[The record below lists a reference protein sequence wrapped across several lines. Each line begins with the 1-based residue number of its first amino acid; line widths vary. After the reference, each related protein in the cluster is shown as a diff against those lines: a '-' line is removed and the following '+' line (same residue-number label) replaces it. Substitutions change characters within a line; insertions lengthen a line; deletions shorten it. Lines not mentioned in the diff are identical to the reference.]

1 MTITIESLSAER
13 KNEAVRLLARAF
25 VTNPLHIAV
34 FGADRLD
41 RNEAFFHRVFAVMKG
56 PQFAA
61 IDGSRIL
68 GIIHWI
74 DSARCQVSFT
84 DKLWMTPSMFR
95 EPGLRSTIRIAQW
108 VSIWSKHDPQT
119 HHLHLG
125 PIGVLPEAQG
135 RGIGRQLMECY
146 CDQLDTDNTIGYLET
161 DRPGNVDFY
170 MKFGFEV
177 TETTSIYGVTNYF
190 MYRRTGNAR
199 SD

>member
-1 MTITIESLSAER
+1 MTITIEPLATNQ
-13 KNEAVRLLARAF
+13 KNEAVQLLARAF
-25 VTNPLHIAV
+25 VTNPLHIAI

-56 PQFAA
+56 QQFAA
-61 IDGSRIL
+61 VDGSRIL

-74 DSARCQVSFT
+74 DSTRCQVPFI
-84 DKLWMTPSMFR
+84 DKLWMAPSMFR
-95 EPGLRSTIRIAQW
+95 ELGLRSTIRVVRW
-108 VSIWSKHDPQT
+108 VSIWSKYDPRE

-135 RGIGRQLMECY
+135 HGVGRQLMERY
-146 CDQLDTDNTIGYLET
+146 CNQLDTNNAIGYLET
-161 DRPGNVDFY
+161 DRPRNVDFY

-190 MYRRTGNAR
+190 MYRRPGSTRPG
-199 SD
+199 